1 MNGVSFMIKQPLK
14 GMNDFIPEEAGL
26 RDYMMSQILD
36 VYHQFGF
43 ERIYTPAIEDI
54 ENINNKE
61 GGDNQKLIFKILK
74 RGEKL
79 EEAVKAGHFDDLS
92 DMGLRY
98 DLTLPLTRFYAN
110 NKANLPQIG
119 KFIQIDRVYRAERPQ
134 RGRCREFVQCDI
146 DVIGDASYNAEI
158 ELITATG
165 RALLRLP
172 IGDFFI
178 RVNNRQVLKAVLLS
192 FGFEESS
199 LDNIC
204 IILDKLDKI
213 GVDGVTNELLEASY
227 SNDAIIKLK
236 ELIEKPVTLDAIANI
251 IPSNPNLEIL
261 KNVIDGANMLSN
273 GNYNVIYD
281 FTLVRGQGYYTGCV
295 FEIAS
300 SKFGGTIGGGGRY
313 DDLIGKFTGED
324 TPAVGFSIGFERI
337 YAILHEIGF
346 KVPGRKKLAIIY
358 KNDYIGAFK
367 LADSYRDSYEVSMYA
382 FPKKVGKLLNRL
394 EIQGFN
400 AYVIYD
406 KDNEENNLNTIDVNN

>member
-1 MNGVSFMIKQPLK
+1 MIKQPLK

-26 RDYMMSQILD
+26 RDYMINQILE

-79 EEAVKAGHFDDLS
+79 EEAINASQFDDLS

-110 NKANLPQIG
+110 NKASLPQVG

-146 DVIGDASYNAEI
+146 DVIGDESYNAEI

-192 FGFEESS
+192 FGFEEDS

-213 GVDGVTNELLEASY
+213 GVDGVVNELEEASY
-227 SNDAIIKLK
+227 GHDAILKLK
-236 ELIEKPVTLDAIANI
+236 DLISRPVTLDMIEKI
-251 IPSNPNLEIL
+251 IPQNPNLEIL
-261 KNVIDGANMLSN
+261 NNVIDGANALSDSK
-273 GNYNVIYD
+273 YKVVYD

-313 DDLIGKFTGED
+313 DNLIGKFTGEV

-367 LADSYRDSYEVSMYA
+367 LADTYRNTYEVSMYA

-394 EIQGFN
+394 ELQGFN
-400 AYVIYD
+400 AYIIYD
-406 KDNEENNLNTIDVNN
+406 KDNDENNLNTIDANN